1 MKQLFPLIFLL
12 LLSCTIQQQNLP
24 PFYSNL
30 TLPHANTSLEAIR
43 ERVLQSETGFTLF
56 SAEEDSLWVQAYITS
71 SDHGGN
77 FYKELYLQD
86 QAEMPQF
93 GLRFLIDRTALSDFF
108 LPGKKLAILLNGLG
122 AGFKNGVLTLGEYQ
136 GNDIGEMAGFLFD
149 QHIRISDSIT
159 PILPK
164 ELDLSQVDETQIGQW
179 VKFSN
184 VQFTRASLGKT
195 FSGEEMDQF
204 DGERRLVQCSD
215 QRSLLMS
222 TSTFADFKSILL
234 PEGGGEI
241 QGILTKDFFGEKPI
255 LKINSPRDI
264 SFEHSRCD
272 PFFEENFEEVR
283 LGLFEK
289 EGWFNVNQSGSQFWE
304 VYEDENSLGQS
315 IAIGSYRS
323 GDATTISYLI
333 TPVIDVSSL
342 SNPFLAFRSS
352 TRFADNSLLEVFYT
366 TEWEGEVAFIEEYLK
381 ELPVRLASND
391 DDSTQWIDS
400 GDIPIDFGPRFR
412 LIFRYTGGGKSA
424 IDGTYELDDIRV
436 FTKE

>member
-1 MKQLFPLIFLL
+1 
-12 LLSCTIQQQNLP
+12 
-24 PFYSNL
+24 
-30 TLPHANTSLEAIR
+30 
-43 ERVLQSETGFTLF
+43 
-56 SAEEDSLWVQAYITS
+56 
-71 SDHGGN
+71 
-77 FYKELYLQD
+77 
-86 QAEMPQF
+86 
-93 GLRFLIDRTALSDFF
+93 
-108 LPGKKLAILLNGLG
+108 
-122 AGFKNGVLTLGEYQ
+122 
-136 GNDIGEMAGFLFD
+136 
-149 QHIRISDSIT
+149 
-159 PILPK
+159 
-164 ELDLSQVDETQIGQW
+164 
-179 VKFSN
+179 
-184 VQFTRASLGKT
+184 
-195 FSGEEMDQF
+195 MDQF

-289 EGWFNVNQSGSQFWE
+289 EGWFNESIGSQFWE

-400 GDIPIDFGPRFR
+400 GDIPLILALDF
-412 LIFRYTGGGKSA
+412 A
-424 IDGTYELDDIRV
+424 
-436 FTKE
+436 